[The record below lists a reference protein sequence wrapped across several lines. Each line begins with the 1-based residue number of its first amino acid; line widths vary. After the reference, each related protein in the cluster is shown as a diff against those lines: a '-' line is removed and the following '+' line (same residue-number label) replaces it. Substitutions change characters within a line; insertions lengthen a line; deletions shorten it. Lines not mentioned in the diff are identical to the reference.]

1 MPEKTLDAVIDH
13 GEIRGDT
20 VTGSYAQAAAILD
33 ALERLGIS
41 YTEVTEQLEKE
52 GVDKFEA
59 AWEELLEGVRSELDR
74 LSA

>member
-20 VTGSYAQAAAILD
+20 ITGSYGQAGEILD

-41 YTEVTEQLEKE
+41 YAEVTALLEKE

-59 AWEELLEGVRSELDR
+59 SWEELLKGVRAELDKV
-74 LSA
+74 SA